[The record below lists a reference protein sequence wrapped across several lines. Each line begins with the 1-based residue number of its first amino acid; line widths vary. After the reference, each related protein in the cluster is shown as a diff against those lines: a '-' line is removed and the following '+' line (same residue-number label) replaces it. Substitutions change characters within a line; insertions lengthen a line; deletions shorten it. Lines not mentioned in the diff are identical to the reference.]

1 VKRTAGCVEE
11 DVVEHHRKDA
21 KRLLRAFRAGDADAV
36 RRVELVLGER
46 ARERFLLS
54 DAQHVVAVE
63 QGYRTWPELVRESTH
78 EERIVATAYEYS
90 PGDPVVVRVVH
101 RGRKTG
107 ITDDG
112 AAIERAGRPEGWRE
126 VAKRIDDELIVNVSR
141 HGVVSLP
148 VVRRGPDE
156 DAIVDRI
163 ARASLALYHDLL
175 DSTE

>member
-1 VKRTAGCVEE
+1 M
-11 DVVEHHRKDA
+11 DHHRKDA
-21 KRLLRAFRAGDADAV
+21 KRLLRAFRAGDADAI
-36 RRVELVLGER
+36 RRVEIVLGER

-78 EERIVATAYEYS
+78 EEQIVSTAYEYS
-90 PGDPVVVRVVH
+90 PGDPVRVRIVR

-112 AAIERAGRPEGWRE
+112 AAIERAGRPEGWRD
-126 VAKRIDDELIVNVSR
+126 VARRIDEALIVNVSR

-148 VVRRGPDE
+148 IVRRGPDE
-156 DAIVDRI
+156 DEIVDRI
-163 ARASLALYHDLL
+163 ARASLALYQDLL
-175 DSTE
+175 DATE